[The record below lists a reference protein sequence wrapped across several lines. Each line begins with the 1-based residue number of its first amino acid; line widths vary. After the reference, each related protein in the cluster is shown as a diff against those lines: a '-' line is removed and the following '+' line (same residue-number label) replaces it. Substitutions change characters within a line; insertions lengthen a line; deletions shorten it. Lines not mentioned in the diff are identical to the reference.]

1 MNSIALGVGLT
12 SACTFSCR
20 HCYSGGGDS
29 PVEMDRDTLF
39 RFLSA
44 CSVESINLG
53 TGESCLY
60 PGFHDILDELFRLN
74 IPVALTTA
82 GPSIEAMS
90 DEEVRKLHDVDF
102 SLDFPEREPHDNWR
116 AEGAFDMVC
125 RGIDR
130 CRSLGVT
137 ASVAM
142 CLMKQNASRM
152 KDMCSLCGDLG
163 VSLRVNAYKAVK
175 GKEFEPDYDSFWHA
189 MKTLFAEAKAVA
201 CSEPVVNAALAAYHR
216 PGAEFPVKGS
226 PCGVSSLRLRPGGE
240 IMPCVYWDH
249 SPVTMEKFLSGEMD
263 LPFGCDLHQ
272 PAFCDGCDWFDVCRG
287 GCSGRRLYTGRSQ
300 PDIYCFMKEG
310 RRVPQLARKPV
321 LKGDDYIH
329 ASYLCT
335 IIAEFGE

>member
-1 MNSIALGVGLT
+1 M
-12 SACTFSCR
+12 
-20 HCYSGGGDS
+20 
-29 PVEMDRDTLF
+29 EMDRDTLF
-39 RFLSA
+39 RFLSS
-44 CSVESINLG
+44 CNVESINLG

-90 DEEVRKLHDVDF
+90 DEEVKKLHDVDF
-102 SLDFPEREPHDNWR
+102 SLDFPQRDLHDSWR
-116 AEGAFDMVC
+116 AEGACDMVW
-125 RGIDR
+125 RGIER

-142 CLMKQNASRM
+142 CLMKQNASHM
-152 KDMCSLCGDLG
+152 KQMCSLCRNLG
-163 VSLRVNAYKAVK
+163 VSLRVNVYKAIK
-175 GKEFEPDYDSFWHA
+175 GKEYEPDYDSFWQA
-189 MKTLFAEAKAVA
+189 IQTLFAEAEAVA
-201 CSEPVVNAALAAYHR
+201 CSEPVVNAALAA
-216 PGAEFPVKGS
+216 GSGLKEFSVKGS

-263 LPFGCDLHQ
+263 LPSGCEL
-272 PAFCDGCDWFDVCRG
+272 PKPELCNGCDWYDVCRG
-287 GCSGRRLYTGRSQ
+287 GCSGRRLYTGRSE
-300 PDIYCFMKEG
+300 PDIYCFIKDG
-310 RRVPQLARKPV
+310 RSVPELAQKPT
-321 LKGDDYIH
+321 LSGDDYIH